1 MGMMSERKFVR
12 ALVTGSFDPV
22 TVGHVDLIRRAAA
35 IFDEVHVVI
44 FFNTEKGAGMFP
56 PEVRLS
62 LLRAATE
69 SIPNVITGL
78 SFGLVA
84 DYVTEHNINVIVR
97 GVRGPAEYEY
107 EMMLSEINKKLTG
120 GRVDIVVFP
129 ASPEFGHVSSS
140 FARDMV
146 KYGRP
151 ELALTKETIAELERL
166 GGHKTFVEKG
176 KANI

>member
-1 MGMMSERKFVR
+1 MMSEMRFVR

-22 TVGHVDLIRRAAA
+22 TAGHVDLIRRAAA
-35 IFDEVHVVI
+35 IFDEVHAVI
-44 FFNTEKGAGMFP
+44 FVNTEKGAGMFS

-62 LLRAATE
+62 LLRAATA
-69 SIPNVITGL
+69 SIPNVVTGL
-78 SFGLVA
+78 SRGLVA
-84 DYVTEHNINVIVR
+84 DYTSDHNINVIVR

-107 EMMLSEINKKLTG
+107 ETMLSEINKRLIG
-120 GRVDIVVFP
+120 GRVDTVVFP

-140 FARDMV
+140 FARDML

-166 GGHKTFVEKG
+166 GGYKALAEKE
-176 KANI
+176 KDEDKN